1 MLDSA
6 AAPGSAAHRLLPAQD
21 TTERES
27 WYINMGAVDKSLFT
41 VRAMTEAA
49 P

>member
-1 MLDSA
+1 MCY
-6 AAPGSAAHRLLPAQD
+6 LPAQD

-27 WYINMGAVDKSLFT
+27 WYINMGAVDKNFFT
-41 VRAMTEAA
+41 VKALTEAA